1 MSTGTIVR
9 KILNMPEPT
18 PNEAEPSEE
27 AAEAPETREETKKR
41 ATTPGHGWSVEEEH
55 PASRYGRIAGR
66 VLIYAL
72 VAILALVGLR
82 TLVSDPET
90 PTTTSDPA
98 EDFPTSEA
106 EGVAARFT
114 TNYLTS
120 SADDEAVQD
129 ERARGLSLDVAGGSN
144 VATEWEGEGTTRVR
158 MAYPAGI
165 THEEDGATAYV
176 TVVAQVE
183 AEQEDEEPA
192 ADAEK
197 PTPSSA
203 SKDTKAKGAASSV
216 ATPAEENEPSS
227 STRWLALSVPVQVV
241 GDRPVV
247 AGTPAFVSL
256 PNPGRASSPPAT
268 GDTDEAV
275 TTRTE
280 AGATAFFKAYAGSD
294 GAALEQATAPG
305 ASLRPLG
312 GNIKFS
318 ALREWRVEAGGDKRR
333 TGHATVTWQVG
344 ESTVEQNYR
353 VTLASISSGGTTSW
367 RVSSVTAELSE

>member
-1 MSTGTIVR
+1 MSAGSIVR
-9 KILNMPEPT
+9 KILNMPEPPT
-18 PNEAEPSEE
+18 PSEE
-27 AAEAPETREETKKR
+27 ETGEETVEVEETREETKKR

-55 PASRYGRIAGR
+55 PASKYGRIAGR

-82 TLVSDPET
+82 TLVSEPEAAT
-90 PTTTSDPA
+90 STSDPA

-120 SADDEAVQD
+120 SADDEAAQE
-129 ERARGLSLDVAGGSN
+129 ERARGLSLDVAGGSS
-144 VATEWEGEGTTRVR
+144 VATEWEGQGTTRVR

-165 THEEDGATAYV
+165 THAEGGRTAYV

-183 AEQEDEEPA
+183 QESASSAEEQE
-192 ADAEK
+192 
-197 PTPSSA
+197 PSSA
-203 SKDTKAKGAASSV
+203 SKDKKAKGGAA
-216 ATPAEENEPSS
+216 ATTAPEEEKPSTT
-227 STRWLALSVPVQVV
+227 TRWVALSVPVQVV
-241 GDRPVV
+241 SERPVV
-247 AGTPAFVSL
+247 AGSPAFVSL
-256 PNPGRASSPPAT
+256 PKPGRASSPPAP

-280 AGATAFFKAYAGSD
+280 SGATAFFKAYAGSD

-305 ASLRPLG
+305 ASLQPLG
-312 GNIKFS
+312 STIKFS
-318 ALREWRVEAGGDKRR
+318 ALRDWRVETGGDKRR